1 METINYMACLL
12 DYENTMWIRSRWNPI
27 IVSLRWTDNANG
39 VSNAFWNNFWKNLTG
54 SKMHQWHQEGRGA
67 RKKETEHW
75 MEKKV
80 LSAHIYVSTYSS
92 VAFDIVSWPVTS
104 REKIEP
110 ILFGLLGH
118 YCFSQHIDHV
128 LIDPA
133 IHLHAQAKNP
143 MFNPCR
149 AHLYYSWAAT
159 KWKIW
164 KIQMGKKLDGNKK

>member
-1 METINYMACLL
+1 
-12 DYENTMWIRSRWNPI
+12 
-27 IVSLRWTDNANG
+27 
-39 VSNAFWNNFWKNLTG
+39 
-54 SKMHQWHQEGRGA
+54 
-67 RKKETEHW
+67 

-143 MFNPCR
+143 YVQTHVEPICSILGLPQNEKVEN
-149 AHLYYSWAAT
+149 AE
-159 KWKIW
+159 
-164 KIQMGKKLDGNKK
+164 